1 MAICMTEMR
10 NRMKIVVIYYSLEGN
25 TKYAAERIA
34 AKLGADLIQL
44 IPVKEYPTGKVS
56 KYFWGGKS
64 ATFGE
69 APKLEPYVFDQ
80 NQYDLVI
87 LGTPIWA
94 GTFAPPLRTFIR
106 ENKLTGKKVALFAC
120 CSGGATEKCFEQ
132 LKKEI
137 GDCTVV
143 STLRLI
149 DPLKGI
155 IAEEDRK
162 MVDFCAM
169 LEMELKKQG
178 AGISFHQPS

>member
-1 MAICMTEMR
+1 
-10 NRMKIVVIYYSLEGN
+10 MKTAVIYYSLEGN
-25 TKYAAERIA
+25 TKYAAKKIA
-34 AKLGADLIQL
+34 AQLGADLIQL
-44 IPVKEYPTGKVS
+44 IPVKDYPTGKVS

-69 APKLEPYVFDQ
+69 SPRLEPYSFDQ

-132 LKKEI
+132 LKKEA

-155 IAEEDRK
+155 QAEVDRS
-162 MVDFCAM
+162 VTQFCAT
-169 LEMELKKQG
+169 LEMGIEK
-178 AGISFHQPS
+178 AGSAEMDSNHEKL

>member
-1 MAICMTEMR
+1 MAEMR
-10 NRMKIVVIYYSLEGN
+10 KRMKTAVIYYSLEGN
-25 TKYAAERIA
+25 TKHAAEKIA
-34 AKLGADLIQL
+34 ARLDADIIQL

-69 APKLEPYVFDQ
+69 APKLEPYRFDQ

-94 GTFAPPLRTFIR
+94 GTFAPPLRTFTR
-106 ENKLTGKKVALFAC
+106 ENKLTDKKVALFAC

-132 LKKEI
+132 LKKDI
-137 GDCTVV
+137 GGSTVV

-149 DPLKGI
+149 DPLKGNK
-155 IAEEDRK
+155 AEVDGK
-162 MVDFCAM
+162 IVDFCAV
-169 LEMELKKQG
+169 LELELE
-178 AGISFHQPS
+178 H

>member
-1 MAICMTEMR
+1 
-10 NRMKIVVIYYSLEGN
+10 MKTAVIYYSLEGN
-25 TKYAAERIA
+25 TKCAAEKIA
-34 AKLGADLIQL
+34 AKLGADLIRL
-44 IPVKEYPTGKVS
+44 IPSKEYPTGKVS

-69 APKLEPYVFDQ
+69 APRLEPYSFDK
-80 NQYDLVI
+80 NQYELII

-132 LKKEI
+132 MKKAA

-149 DPLKGI
+149 DPLKGVT
-155 IAEEDRK
+155 ADVDRNI
-162 MVDFCAM
+162 VDFCSK
-169 LEMELKKQG
+169 LEMAQG
-178 AGISFHQPS
+178 

>member
-1 MAICMTEMR
+1 MNTA
-10 NRMKIVVIYYSLEGN
+10 VVYYSLEGN
-25 TKYAAERIA
+25 TKYAAEKIA
-34 AKLGADLIQL
+34 TKLNADLIQ
-44 IPVKEYPTGKVS
+44 ITPTKEYPTGKVS

-69 APKLEPYVFDQ
+69 SPKLEAYDFDQ

-106 ENKLTGKKVALFAC
+106 ENELMEKKIALFAC

-132 LKKEI
+132 LKKET
-137 GDCTVV
+137 GNSTVF

-149 DPLKGI
+149 DPLKGNQVEVERQI
-155 IAEEDRK
+155 
-162 MVDFCAM
+162 VDFCKT
-169 LEMELKKQG
+169 LEVKL
-178 AGISFHQPS
+178 

>member
-1 MAICMTEMR
+1 
-10 NRMKIVVIYYSLEGN
+10 MKTAVIYYSLDGN
-25 TKYAAERIA
+25 TKYAAEKIA
-34 AKLGADLIQL
+34 TKLGADLIEL
-44 IPVKEYPTGKVS
+44 TPTKEYPTGKVS

-69 APKLEPYVFDQ
+69 SPKLEAYDFDQ

-106 ENKLTGKKVALFAC
+106 ENELMNKKVALFAC
-120 CSGGATEKCFEQ
+120 CSGGPTEKCFEQ

-137 GDCTVV
+137 GNSSVL

-149 DPLKGI
+149 DPLKGNQ
-155 IAEEDRK
+155 AEVDRQI
-162 MVDFCAM
+162 VDFCAM
-169 LEMELKKQG
+169 LER
-178 AGISFHQPS
+178 

>member
-1 MAICMTEMR
+1 
-10 NRMKIVVIYYSLEGN
+10 MKTTVIYYSLDGN
-25 TKYAAERIA
+25 TKFTAEKIA
-34 AKLGADLIQL
+34 DKLGADLIQI
-44 IPVKEYPTGKVS
+44 IPAKEYPKGKVS

-69 APKLEPYVFDQ
+69 APKLEAYDFDQ

-106 ENKLTGKKVALFAC
+106 ENKLMGKKIALFAC

-132 LKKEI
+132 LKKET
-137 GDCTVV
+137 GNSNVL

-149 DPLKGI
+149 DPLKGNQADADKQI
-155 IAEEDRK
+155 
-162 MVDFCAM
+162 VDFCSK
-169 LEMELKKQG
+169 LEMKL
-178 AGISFHQPS
+178 

>member
-1 MAICMTEMR
+1 
-10 NRMKIVVIYYSLEGN
+10 MKSAVIYYSLEGN
-25 TKYAAERIA
+25 TKYAAEKIA
-34 AKLGADLIQL
+34 ARLGADLIPI

-69 APKLEPYVFDQ
+69 APRLAPYRFDQ

-132 LKKEI
+132 LKKET
-137 GDCTVV
+137 GDCTVL
-143 STLRLI
+143 STLRLV

-155 IAEEDRK
+155 QAEVDRHI
-162 MVDFCAM
+162 VDFCATLVM
-169 LEMELKKQG
+169 KLEKQS
-178 AGISFHQPS
+178 AGYE

>member
-1 MAICMTEMR
+1 
-10 NRMKIVVIYYSLEGN
+10 MKTAVIYYSLEGN
-25 TKYAAERIA
+25 TKYAAEKIA
-34 AKLGADLIQL
+34 GKLGADLIQI
-44 IPVKEYPTGKVS
+44 IPAKEYPTGKVS

-69 APKLEPYVFDQ
+69 SPKLEPYHFDQ
-80 NQYDLVI
+80 TQYDLVI

-106 ENKLTGKKVALFAC
+106 ENQLIGKKVALFAC

-132 LKKEI
+132 LKKET
-137 GDCTVV
+137 GNSSVL

-155 IAEEDRK
+155 QAEVDRHIL
-162 MVDFCAM
+162 DFCTT
-169 LEMELKKQG
+169 LEM
-178 AGISFHQPS
+178 

>member
-1 MAICMTEMR
+1 
-10 NRMKIVVIYYSLEGN
+10 MKTAVIYFSLEGN
-25 TKYAAERIA
+25 TKYAAEKIA
-34 AKLGADLIQL
+34 AQMGADLIPL

-69 APKLEPYVFDQ
+69 SPRLEPYRFDQ

-106 ENKLTGKKVALFAC
+106 ENKLTRKKIALFAC
-120 CSGGATEKCFEQ
+120 CSGGGTERCFEQ
-132 LKKEI
+132 LKKEA

-155 IAEEDRK
+155 QAEVDRD
-162 MVDFCAM
+162 VAGFCAT
-169 LEMELKKQG
+169 LKMELEKQG
-178 AGISFHQPS
+178 AGK